1 MKYLRLKRNW
11 SQEQLA
17 QFSGLNV
24 RTIQRVERGDKVG
37 SETLKSLAAVYEITV
52 SELLELIN
60 KETQPAKTSQK
71 TAQENV
77 TTEQLN
83 NAKEKVKLIK
93 YFYGLCTFLTVV
105 FIFFMLPNYNGGE
118 NFGSLV
124 AVFLSFAVM
133 IAGFAFYVFEP
144 FGEKWEQ
151 KKLSQI
157 VEGDEHKNGTNT
169 K

>member
-1 MKYLRLKRNW
+1 MKSLRLKRNW

-37 SETLKSLAAVYEITV
+37 SETLKSLAAVFEISV

-60 KETQPAKTSQK
+60 KETQPAKASQNIAK
-71 TAQENV
+71 ENV
-77 TTEQLN
+77 TNEQLK

-93 YFYGLCTFLTVV
+93 YFYGFCTFLTVV
-105 FIFFMLPNYNGGE
+105 FIFFMLPNYNSGE

-144 FGEKWEQ
+144 FGDKWEQ

-157 VEGDEHKNGTNT
+157 VERDDHKNSTDT